1 MKPFKEQNYYEVLEV
16 FPDALPLEIRRAYK
30 KSFALYQDDSIA
42 SYSFFSEEERQEI
55 LSRIEQA
62 YLTLINPE
70 ARMAYDHDLIASGLL
85 EEEQT
90 FRDKTKEPI
99 AIYDFQKTCMESP
112 VPARRANKLK
122 SRAEQSSV
130 IRDLLAQDTL
140 AGSDLQKLR
149 TALDVPL
156 EEIAEKTN
164 IRIDI
169 LRAIEM
175 EKLELFPPLVYL
187 KGFLRSYIRC
197 LELDERVVLDAY
209 LKKIGLH

>member
-1 MKPFKEQNYYEVLEV
+1 MKPFQEQNYYEVLEV
-16 FPDALPLEIRRAYK
+16 SPDALPLEIRRAYK
-30 KSFALYQDDSIA
+30 RSFALYQDDSIA
-42 SYSFFSEEERQEI
+42 SYSFFSEEERQGI

-70 ARMAYDHDLIASGLL
+70 ARTAYDRDLIASGLL

-90 FRDKTKEPI
+90 FRDTTKEPI
-99 AIYDFQKTCMESP
+99 TIYDFQKTRMENPAS
-112 VPARRANKLK
+112 ARRSDRLK

-130 IRDLLAQDTL
+130 IRDLLARDTL

-149 TALDVPL
+149 TALEVPL
-156 EEIAEKTN
+156 EEIAERTN

-169 LRAIEM
+169 LRAIEA
-175 EKLELFPPLVYL
+175 EKLDLFPPLVYL

-197 LELDERVVLDAY
+197 LELDEHVVLDAY
-209 LKKIGLH
+209 LRKTGLL